1 MDILKEYRDKTYIYE
16 LLCTKTTE
24 FYSSIKQVINIPL
37 ILSSSI
43 MTILNSG
50 SFDENGMKIANII
63 VNALTGLLISLINNF
78 KIVEKQQ
85 TFRNLSLKYTALL
98 HYIEDKINYDND
110 ISADDTRSIIKQYDD
125 LIGQNEYH
133 FPNHIKKKVRRMYYG
148 KKRLPVILNDDIV
161 SEPRYSRSI
170 SNNENDKQII
180 ICDIGNIQNTQL

>member
-43 MTILNSG
+43 MSICNSG
-50 SFDENGMKIANII
+50 SFNPEQMQVPNII
-63 VNALTGLLISLINNF
+63 INAGTALLISLINNF

-85 TFRNLSLKYTALL
+85 TFRNLSLKYMALL
-98 HYIEDKINYDND
+98 HHIEDKLNYDQD
-110 ISADDTRSIIKQYDD
+110 ISPDDTRSIIKQYDD

-148 KKRLPVILNDDIV
+148 KKKLPVILNDEVV
-161 SEPRYSRSI
+161 SEPRQSRPLSEASI
-170 SNNENDKQII
+170 VY
-180 ICDIGNIQNTQL
+180 DIPINGLNTQV